1 MAFSHGH
8 THLTPLP
15 ADIVH
20 MPVCPTKLQGDVQ
33 SKRVRSDAII
43 SRNQFS
49 DIPKVAYHAK

>member
-8 THLTPLP
+8 THSTPLP

-20 MPVCPTKLQGDVQ
+20 MPACPTELQRDVQ

-43 SRNQFS
+43 SRNSFS
-49 DIPKVAYHAK
+49 DIPNVAYHAK